1 MDVHEVIEV
10 VENILFRQLS
20 PIERL
25 VLCQSWLGKN
35 YSDMAQM
42 SAYGIPYLKEIGSQL
57 WNDLSKAIEKKVT
70 KKNLHL
76 VLDQCQQNDTEQQ
89 FDPLPQLSEIN
100 NIEQNNRPILAR
112 NTEIKFPGSPIS
124 ANSSLYIKRPPIEE
138 LACTEI
144 SQPGCVLRIKAPR
157 KTGKSSLLNR
167 VLNHATSLDYKI
179 VYLDFQEAD
188 EAIFAELNK
197 FLRWFSAN
205 VSQQLNLSPILDQ
218 YWDEDM
224 GSKVSC
230 KIYFQAYLLKQI
242 NNPLVLALNEV
253 NRVFEHPHIAQ
264 EFLPM
269 LRFWHE
275 QARTVE
281 NWQKL
286 RLVVVHTTEVYIP
299 LKLNQSPFN
308 VGLSIKLPQFTTEQ
322 VQDLA
327 ERYGL
332 NWHSNETQ
340 QLMAIVGGHPYLVG
354 IALYHLCRSEI
365 TLQDLLE
372 SASTPAGIYNDHLR
386 GHLSMLR
393 NETQLASA
401 LQQVITASESIE
413 LEAIVA
419 YKLESMGL
427 VQLDGNQATSSCELY
442 RLYFGKQLGEEHQTD
457 NFSTV
462 LEGNKLDLKNSN
474 NIDELTRLANRGYF
488 NQYLEIQ
495 WQQLAQKNSSLSLI
509 LCDID
514 YFRFYNQAY
523 GYLAG
528 ETCLQQI
535 AITIQN
541 CIRQPQAIL
550 ARYGGEEFAI
560 ILPEINV
567 LDALEIAEKIRE
579 NVKSL
584 AIAHD
589 QNKIGGFPA
598 SVLTVSLGVAEITPT
613 PQTSTEQFLSVA
625 TQALLEAKRQ
635 GHDRVFQASQL
646 AE

>member
-1 MDVHEVIEV
+1 MNVNEVLEV
-10 VENILFRQLS
+10 VQKVLLRQLS

-57 WNDLSKAIEKKVT
+57 WNDLSERIGKKVT
-70 KKNLHL
+70 KKNIHL
-76 VLDQCQQNDTEQQ
+76 VLNQYQQNYTAQLITPLQQYSDLTVTEENN
-89 FDPLPQLSEIN
+89 LPFLVQ
-100 NIEQNNRPILAR
+100 
-112 NTEIKFPGSPIS
+112 NTEIKFPGSPLLL
-124 ANSSLYIKRPPIEE
+124 NSSLYINRPPIEE

-157 KTGKSSLLNR
+157 KMGKSSLLNR
-167 VLNHATSLDYKI
+167 VLAHATSLEYKT

-188 EAIFAELNK
+188 EAIFSELNK

-205 VSQQLNLSPILDQ
+205 VSQQLNLNPMLDQ

-230 KIYFQAYLLKQI
+230 KIYFQAYILKQI
-242 NNPLVLALNEV
+242 ENPLVLALNEV

-264 EFLPM
+264 EFFPM

-275 QARTVE
+275 QARTAE

-286 RLVVVHTTEVYIP
+286 RLIVVHTTEVYIT

-308 VGLSIKLPQFTTEQ
+308 VGLSIRLPQFTTEQ
-322 VQDLA
+322 VQNLA

-332 NWHSNETQ
+332 NWHEGETQ
-340 QLMAIVGGHPYLVG
+340 QLMEMVGGHPYLIC
-354 IALYHLCRSEI
+354 IALYHLCCSNM

-372 SASTPAGIYNDHLR
+372 NASTPAGIYNDHLR
-386 GHLSMLR
+386 GHLAILR
-393 NETQLASA
+393 GETQLASA
-401 LQQVITASESIE
+401 LQQIINARESIE

-427 VQLDGNQATSSCELY
+427 VQLDGNRATSSCKLY
-442 RLYFGKQLGEEHQTD
+442 RLYFSKQLGEENQTD
-457 NFSTV
+457 PFST
-462 LEGNKLDLKNSN
+462 LLDSNKLSFPSSN
-474 NIDELTRLANRGYF
+474 NVNELTQLVNRCYF
-488 NQYLEIQ
+488 NQYLEVLCQKIVE
-495 WQQLAQKNSSLSLI
+495 KNSTLSLI

-514 YFRFYNQAY
+514 YFRFYIQAY

-528 ETCLQQI
+528 ESCLQQI

-541 CIRQPQAIL
+541 CVSQASANL
-550 ARYGGEEFAI
+550 VRYGNEEFAI
-560 ILPEINV
+560 VLPEINIS
-567 LDALEIAEKIRE
+567 DALKTAEKIRE
-579 NVKSL
+579 NVKAL

-598 SVLTVSLGVAEITPT
+598 SVLTVSLGVAEISSS
-613 PQTSTEQFLSVA
+613 PQTSVEQLLSIA

-635 GHDRVFQASQL
+635 GRDCVFLASNL
-646 AE
+646 EG